1 MQTTKVPTTLKA
13 KLAHVPARG
22 MFVFFATLLVVGYYH
37 RGYML
42 ALWIFGWLAFFL
54 FKLAFAVKKRV
65 EEKQTALQAHRNGSA
80 N

>member
-22 MFVFFATLLVVGYYH
+22 LFVFFVTVLIVGYYH

-42 ALWIFGWLAFFL
+42 AVWLFGWLTFIL

-65 EEKQTALQAHRNGSA
+65 EEKQSELHAHRNGAA